1 MKIVYSWL
9 KDFVDIDIPVEELAD
24 ALTAASLEVA
34 SIEKFKIPDGV
45 KVAKILEREKHPG
58 ADKLSVCKVDAG
70 GPEPLTIVCGA
81 PNARAGLITAL
92 ATIGTVLGPDFK
104 ISKAKLRGVESFG
117 MLCSQKEL
125 GISEDHS
132 GIIELPQDYKVGE
145 ALSVYYPEDSVI
157 EIEITPDR
165 GDCLSVLG
173 VAREVAAR
181 FGLPLKKTALIPVE
195 KSDDPIENAISV
207 SIEVPSG
214 CPRYMG
220 RLIRGVKV
228 APSEEWMQRRLIK
241 AGLRPINNIVDVTN
255 YILLHFG
262 QPMHAFD
269 YNCIADKKIRV
280 KKAEKEQVFK
290 TLDNAERKL
299 IGDDLLI
306 WDGSRPVALAGV
318 MGGAGSEI
326 TEDTHDVFLECAY
339 FDPVTVRKTSKRLG
353 LSTDSSY
360 RFERGVDPAD
370 GLSDSLDTAAELI
383 RKMAGGE
390 VAAGRIDENPGK
402 MVPREIRI
410 RPSRASLVL
419 GHSFSAEQVFSFLD
433 SLGFKCKKESE

>member
-24 ALTAASLEVA
+24 ALTAAGLEVA
-34 SIEKFKIPDGV
+34 SIEKFKIPDGI

-70 GPEPLTIVCGA
+70 GPEPLTVVCGA

-181 FGLPLKKTALIPVE
+181 FGLPLKNVA
-195 KSDDPIENAISV
+195 
-207 SIEVPSG
+207 VPS
-214 CPRYMG
+214 RKIG
-220 RLIRGVKV
+220 R
-228 APSEEWMQRRLIK
+228 S
-241 AGLRPINNIVDVTN
+241 
-255 YILLHFG
+255 H
-262 QPMHAFD
+262 
-269 YNCIADKKIRV
+269 
-280 KKAEKEQVFK
+280 
-290 TLDNAERKL
+290 
-299 IGDDLLI
+299 
-306 WDGSRPVALAGV
+306 
-318 MGGAGSEI
+318 
-326 TEDTHDVFLECAY
+326 
-339 FDPVTVRKTSKRLG
+339 
-353 LSTDSSY
+353 
-360 RFERGVDPAD
+360 
-370 GLSDSLDTAAELI
+370 
-383 RKMAGGE
+383 
-390 VAAGRIDENPGK
+390 
-402 MVPREIRI
+402 
-410 RPSRASLVL
+410 
-419 GHSFSAEQVFSFLD
+419 
-433 SLGFKCKKESE
+433 